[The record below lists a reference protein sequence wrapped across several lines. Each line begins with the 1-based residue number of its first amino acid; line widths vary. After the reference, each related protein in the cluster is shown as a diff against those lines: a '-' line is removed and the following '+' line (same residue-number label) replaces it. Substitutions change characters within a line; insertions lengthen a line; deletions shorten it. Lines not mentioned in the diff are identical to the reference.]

1 MERPAVRRDS
11 DRRERGVMTITRPAQ
26 RGPKR
31 SRQGGISAIA
41 LRESNRIRWSKV
53 MAAQA
58 RMASGYYDRDEVQQ
72 FLVEALLREL
82 RRH

>member
-1 MERPAVRRDS
+1 
-11 DRRERGVMTITRPAQ
+11 MTITHRPQ
-26 RGPKR
+26 RGPSR
-31 SRQGGISAIA
+31 SRSAVGSGVS
-41 LRESNRIRWSKV
+41 LRESDRIRWSKV

>member
-1 MERPAVRRDS
+1 
-11 DRRERGVMTITRPAQ
+11 MTITRPPQ
-26 RGPKR
+26 RGPR
-31 SRQGGISAIA
+31 RPRQGMVSAIG
-41 LRESNRIRWSKV
+41 LRESDRIRWSKV

-58 RMASGYYDRDEVQQ
+58 RMTSGYYDRDEVQQ

>member
-1 MERPAVRRDS
+1 MV
-11 DRRERGVMTITRPAQ
+11 
-26 RGPKR
+26 
-31 SRQGGISAIA
+31 SAIG
-41 LRESNRIRWSKV
+41 LRESDRIRWSKV

-58 RMASGYYDRDEVQQ
+58 RMTSGYYDRDEVQQ